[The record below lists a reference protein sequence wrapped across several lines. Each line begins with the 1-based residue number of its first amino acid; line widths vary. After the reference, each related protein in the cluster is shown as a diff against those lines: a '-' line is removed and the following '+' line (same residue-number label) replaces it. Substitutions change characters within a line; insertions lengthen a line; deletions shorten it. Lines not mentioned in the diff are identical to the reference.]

1 MFLIATKF
9 ISRQHQKF
17 SFSHTRYTPTSTT
30 GRDDV
35 ARNEGTD
42 LSHGG
47 SSIDLGLRPSTCS
60 DEKAMIFFSKQGR

>member
-1 MFLIATKF
+1 MFLIAAVQSPSK
-9 ISRQHQKF
+9 QHQKS
-17 SFSHTRYTPTSTT
+17 SFSNTRYTPTSTT

-47 SSIDLGLRPSTCS
+47 SSIDLGLRPSTCME
-60 DEKAMIFFSKQGR
+60 EKAMTFFF